1 MARPINRR
9 RTVVGTIGLT
19 AGTAI
24 GVVLLYPVAK
34 VLIPVLIFALVL
46 ALLIRTVKR

>member
-1 MARPINRR
+1 VR
-9 RTVVGTIGLT
+9 TIGLVT
-19 AGTAI
+19 ATAI

-34 VLIPVLIFALVL
+34 VLIPMLIFALVL